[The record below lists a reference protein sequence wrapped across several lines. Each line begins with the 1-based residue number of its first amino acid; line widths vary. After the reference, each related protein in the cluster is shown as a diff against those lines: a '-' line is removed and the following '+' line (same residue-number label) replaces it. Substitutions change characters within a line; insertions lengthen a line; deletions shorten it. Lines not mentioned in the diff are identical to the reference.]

1 VGAKKKNQHFVP
13 RHYLKRFSF
22 DGGRRVRL
30 FNLSNQLFVPEASLK
45 NQCSSSYFYGE
56 DPGIENA
63 LAELEGHAESLFSK
77 VCDQRDIPKSQS
89 ARRELIVTMAL
100 MHLRTER
107 AVGPMNEMF
116 EATLKNSMRIE
127 YKMTGKELP
136 DGLDLVRVKDRA
148 MPRRLVMSF
157 LQHYQTVADLE
168 LRLVVAPRGKAFI
181 TSDHPVVLM
190 NQAFFDVIKSGLIN
204 GFVSKGLQ
212 LLLPLSPELLLMAFD
227 RNLYRVGAPNRT
239 VVRLNRGEDSDL
251 INALQIINAEQNVYF
266 DGSTDAEQLRSSLRK
281 FDGVR
286 SKARES
292 EQASTLMIGGDS
304 PRSFVMS
311 GGLRVSI
318 PGKWSFC
325 KVRRSVGLQDFGV
338 RNPELVNLLEEHAS
352 ERKRTGRQ
360 LSFRQWLQ
368 ERRAKALLQRR
379 KSISRNRPIP
389 PG

>member
-1 VGAKKKNQHFVP
+1 VSTKKKNQHFVP

-30 FNLSNQLFVPEASLK
+30 FNLTNQLFVPEASLK

-56 DPGIENA
+56 DPGFENA
-63 LAELEGHAESLFSK
+63 LAGLEGDAESLFRQ

-89 ARRELIVTMAL
+89 ARKKLIVTMAL
-100 MHLRTER
+100 MHVRTER

-116 EATLKNSMRIE
+116 EATLKNSMRIQ

-136 DGLDLVRVKDRA
+136 DGLDLVRIKDPA
-148 MPRRLVMSF
+148 TPRRLIMSF
-157 LQHYQTVADLE
+157 LDRYQTVADLE
-168 LRLVVAPRGKAFI
+168 FRLVVAPRAKAFI

-190 NQAFFDVIKSGLIN
+190 NQAFFHVVKNGSIN
-204 GFVSKGLQ
+204 GFASKGLQ
-212 LLLPLSPELLLMAFD
+212 LLLPISPELLLIAFD
-227 RNLYRVGAPNRT
+227 RSLYRVGTPNRT
-239 VVRLNRGEDSDL
+239 VVKLNRSEDCDL

-266 DGSTDAEQLRSSLRK
+266 HTSTDAEQVRSSLRK
-281 FDGVR
+281 FDRVR

-292 EQASTLMIGGDS
+292 EKASTLMIGGDS

-311 GGLRVSI
+311 GGLRVPV

-325 KVRRSVGLQDFGV
+325 KVRKSVGLQDFGV
-338 RNPELVNLLEEHAS
+338 RNPELLNLFEEHAS
-352 ERKRTGRQ
+352 EMKRTGRQ
-360 LSFRQWLQ
+360 IAFRQWLQ
-368 ERRAKALLQRR
+368 ERRAKALLQ
-379 KSISRNRPIP
+379 KSTSRNQPIP